1 MHIHILGICG
11 TFMGGVAQIA
21 REAGHRVT
29 GCDHGVYPP
38 MSDALCAAG
47 IDIVEG
53 YGAEQM
59 GLKPDL
65 WVIGNAV
72 TRGNP
77 LLEAILNSGEPYTS
91 GPQWV
96 AENILSG
103 RHVLAVAGTHGKTTT
118 TSMLAWIL
126 EEAGL
131 NPGYLIG
138 GLPNWGGRSARLGGL
153 RAPFVIEADEYDT
166 AFFDKRSK
174 FVHYRP
180 RTAVLNNLEFDH
192 ADIFE
197 NLAAIEKSF
206 HHLVRTIPSE
216 GLVVAHAGAE
226 TLARVIKMGCWT
238 PVEWFDGPAGAE
250 RTWSLSSTND
260 LVFEGKCVG
269 RIEIAMPGRYN
280 ALNAAAAVA
289 AARSVGVEPEAALDA
304 LSRFPGV
311 HRRQEVKGE
320 AWGCRVIDDF
330 AHHPTA
336 IRETIHAVRR
346 TVPEGGRLFAILEPR
361 SNTMK
366 LGAMKAKLADALA
379 EADRVFCYAGPGVRW
394 EPAQALSPLG
404 AKAFTTHDFDALV
417 SSVLEAARPGDV
429 LLCMSNGGFGGI
441 HGKLL
446 AGLRAREGRAS

>member
-1 MHIHILGICG
+1 MNN
-11 TFMGGVAQIA
+11 MNQ
-21 REAGHRVT
+21 
-29 GCDHGVYPP
+29 
-38 MSDALCAAG
+38 
-47 IDIVEG
+47 
-53 YGAEQM
+53 
-59 GLKPDL
+59 
-65 WVIGNAV
+65 
-72 TRGNP
+72 NP
-77 LLEAILNSGEPYTS
+77 
-91 GPQWV
+91 
-96 AENILSG
+96 
-103 RHVLAVAGTHGKTTT
+103 
-118 TSMLAWIL
+118 
-126 EEAGL
+126 
-131 NPGYLIG
+131 NP
-138 GLPNWGGRSARLGGL
+138 
-153 RAPFVIEADEYDT
+153 
-166 AFFDKRSK
+166 
-174 FVHYRP
+174 
-180 RTAVLNNLEFDH
+180 
-192 ADIFE
+192 
-197 NLAAIEKSF
+197 
-206 HHLVRTIPSE
+206 
-216 GLVVAHAGAE
+216 
-226 TLARVIKMGCWT
+226 
-238 PVEWFDGPAGAE
+238 PVEFVVMGYCSNDYLCRVPQIPIDHKVEITEHQIQGGGPAA
-250 RTWSLSSTND
+250 D
-260 LVFEGKCVG
+260 
-269 RIEIAMPGRYN
+269 
-280 ALNAAAAVA
+280 AAVA